1 MSDEPQRDTP
11 GPLDGIRV
19 IELGSALTNY
29 CGKLFA
35 ELGADVVLV
44 EPPEGCDL
52 RRQPPFVES
61 NDGTT
66 ERSINYFVQN
76 TSKRSVVLDLEHA
89 DARAVLARLA
99 ASSDLV
105 LDGHPPGALDR
116 LGTGF
121 VEMSEANPALVMT
134 SVSPFGQ
141 TGPYAHYAYSDLVCS
156 AFGGLLWM
164 GGYADGPPVRPPGDQ
179 AYMAGA
185 LFAAV
190 SSMIAL
196 THAELTGVGQ
206 HVDVSVQEAVT
217 MGLENAA
224 QYYDLQHHIRR
235 RFGGTQRDAGFG
247 VFPCRDGHVILLA
260 SGIGGDRF
268 WASFVD
274 WMEDAGV
281 EGAATLREP
290 GWGDSEFMITEEAKR
305 QFWNIFTS
313 YSLQKTKHDLY
324 HEAHRWRVPLGP
336 VNQPSDIYASAQLRA
351 RGYFVGVE
359 AFGRGVEL
367 PGAPYQ
373 LSETPWQMSGPAPR
387 LGEHTADV
395 LAEHGLADDE
405 RERLFTIGAVA

>member
-1 MSDEPQRDTP
+1 MNDEQHRETA
-11 GPLDGIRV
+11 GPLDGVRV
-19 IELGSALTNY
+19 IELGGALTNY

-44 EPPEGCDL
+44 EPPDGCDL
-52 RRQPPFVES
+52 RRQPPFVEAD
-61 NDGTT
+61 DG
-66 ERSINYFVQN
+66 EHSINYFVQN
-76 TSKRSVVLDLEHA
+76 TSKRSVAIDLEHP
-89 DARAVLARLA
+89 DAGSILGRLA
-99 ASSDLV
+99 ASADLL
-105 LDGHPPGALDR
+105 LDGYPPGTLDR
-116 LGTGF
+116 LGIGF
-121 VEMSEANPALVMT
+121 AELSERNPALVMT

-141 TGPYAHYAYSDLVCS
+141 TGPYAHYAHSDLVCS

-281 EGAATLREP
+281 DGATTLRDP
-290 GWGDSEFMITEEAKR
+290 GWGDSEFMMTEDAKR
-305 QFWNIFTS
+305 RFWDVFTS

-351 RGYFVGVE
+351 RHYFVEVE
-359 AFGRGVEL
+359 AFGRDVEL

-373 LSETPWQMSGPAPR
+373 LSETPWQLSRPAPR
-387 LGEHTADV
+387 LGEHTAEV
-395 LAEHGLADDE
+395 LAEYGLADDE

>member
-1 MSDEPQRDTP
+1 MNDESHREA

-19 IELGSALTNY
+19 IEFGSALTNY

-44 EPPEGCDL
+44 EPPEGSDL
-52 RRQPPFVES
+52 RRQPPFVEAD
-61 NDGTT
+61 DGTT
-66 ERSINYFVQN
+66 ERSVNYFFHN
-76 TSKRSVVLDLEHA
+76 TSKRSVVLDLAHPE
-89 DARAVLARLA
+89 ARAVVERMV

-105 LDGHPPGALDR
+105 LDGYPPGELDR
-116 LGTGF
+116 LGIGF
-121 VEMSEANPALVMT
+121 DHLAEANPTLVMT

-141 TGPYAHYAYSDLVCS
+141 NGPYAHYAHSDLVCS

-164 GGYADGPPVRPPGDQ
+164 GGYADGPPVRPPGEQ

-196 THAELTGVGQ
+196 THAELAGIGQ

-224 QYYDLQHHIRR
+224 QFYDLQQHVRR
-235 RFGGTQRDAGFG
+235 RFGGTQREAGFG

-268 WASFVD
+268 WASFVE
-274 WMEDAGV
+274 WMEAAEV

-290 GWGDSEFMITEEAKR
+290 GWGDSEFMITEAAKNE
-305 QFWNIFTS
+305 FWNIFTS
-313 YSLQKTKHDLY
+313 YSLGKTKHDLY

-351 RGYFVGVE
+351 RDYFVSVE
-359 AFGRGVEL
+359 AFGREVEL

-373 LSETPWQMSGPAPR
+373 LSETPWQMSGAAPR
-387 LGEHTADV
+387 LGEHTAEV
-395 LAEHGLADDE
+395 LAEHGVVGDE
-405 RERLFTIGAVA
+405 LERLFTIGAAA